1 MKRLTRKIKGANN
14 YCEFE
19 LKDQPYKSFLD
30 IKRNSDLE
38 WLDVCDLTLAIDK
51 LGQLEDIEKE
61 LGIDLITLFK
71 AISNEKGIWK
81 KVYGTKDFVNTRAML
96 TCEFGKWRIYDKE
109 WIYELKDYGKTWW
122 LEKPKEELENG

>member
-1 MKRLTRKIKGANN
+1 MKEEKRLKKPVHHEEEKQQKEKKLSKHYRYNLIEEA
-14 YCEFE
+14 
-19 LKDQPYKSFLD
+19 
-30 IKRNSDLE
+30 
-38 WLDVCDLTLAIDK
+38 VDK
-51 LGQLEDIEKE
+51 LGQLEDIEEE

-122 LEKPKEELENG
+122 LEKPKDELENE